1 MAEITAK
8 FVRTLAPGGATLNFT
23 GITGNSHKAVAMPLT
38 LIKKA
43 LDRGVKVYELIEN
56 KDDDG
61 NVTGYDEV
69 ELTAENYDA
78 DNGGKAVTA
87 SNNIVPDVEKEREDI
102 HAAEKAERLAE
113 KGLEIKA
120 RQEELAAK
128 NAPETEEEGS
138 GDDLEEDTEAF
149 DITKV
154 DSTAIPE
161 GFGSTTL
168 TDDEQELADS
178 LKAEGKTDAQILA
191 AIKELRTTDPE
202 STKP

>member
-43 LDRGVKVYELIEN
+43 LDRGVKVYELIEV
-56 KDDDG
+56 KDEDE
-61 NVTGYDEV
+61 NVIGYEDL
-69 ELTAENYDA
+69 ELTAENYA
-78 DNGGKAVTA
+78 SDNGGKKVTA
-87 SNNIVPDVEKEREDI
+87 SNNVVPDVEKEREDT
-102 HAAEKAERLAE
+102 HAAEFAERLAE

-120 RQEELAAK
+120 KQEALAAQ
-128 NAPETEEEGS
+128 NTTTTEEEGS
-138 GDDLEEDTEAF
+138 VEEPVEEDETF
-149 DITKV
+149 DISKV

-161 GFGSTTL
+161 GFGSTEL
-168 TDDEQELADS
+168 TEEEQELADS

-191 AIKELRTTDPE
+191 AIKELRTSSGE
-202 STKP
+202 